1 VADQAPADV
10 SDAARTRTVSWGD
23 PAIAMRAAPNQSGLE
38 LLRAILFGKIPAP
51 PMAALIG
58 LEPVSAESG
67 HVVFAMTPGEH
78 LYNPLGVVHGGALAT
93 LLDTAL
99 GCAVLSVLPKGRS
112 YTTVELH
119 INFVA
124 PVTVSTG
131 RVVCDAV
138 VLHAGGRMST
148 AEAKV
153 RDANGKLY
161 AHATTTCFVF
171 PVPSSRTEP

>member
-1 VADQAPADV
+1 
-10 SDAARTRTVSWGD
+10 
-23 PAIAMRAAPNQSGLE
+23 
-38 LLRAILFGKIPAP
+38 
-51 PMAALIG
+51 MAALIG

-67 HVVFAMTPGEH
+67 SVVFALTPGEH

-124 PVTVSTG
+124 PVTLSTG
-131 RVVCDAV
+131 RVVCNAV
-138 VLHAGGRMST
+138 VLHAGGRMAT
-148 AEAKV
+148 AEAKL
-153 RDANGKLY
+153 RDVNGKLY
-161 AHATTTCFVF
+161 AHATTTCFILAAAAS
-171 PVPSSRTEP
+171 PP

>member
-1 VADQAPADV
+1 
-10 SDAARTRTVSWGD
+10 
-23 PAIAMRAAPNQSGLE
+23 
-38 LLRAILFGKIPAP
+38 
-51 PMAALIG
+51 MAALVG

-67 HVVFAMTPGEH
+67 RVAFALTPGEH

-124 PVTVSTG
+124 PVTISTG

-138 VLHAGGRMST
+138 VLHAGSRVAT
-148 AEAKV
+148 AEAKL

-161 AHATTTCFVF
+161 AHATTTCFIY
-171 PVPSSRTEP
+171 PRPSVRSES

>member
-1 VADQAPADV
+1 MVALV
-10 SDAARTRTVSWGD
+10 
-23 PAIAMRAAPNQSGLE
+23 
-38 LLRAILFGKIPAP
+38 
-51 PMAALIG
+51 G

-67 HVVFAMTPGEH
+67 HVTFALTPAEH

-124 PVTVSTG
+124 PVTLSTG

-138 VLHAGGRMST
+138 VLHAGSRVAT
-148 AEAKV
+148 AEAKL
-153 RDANGKLY
+153 RDANGKLH
-161 AHATTTCFVF
+161 AHATTTCFVY
-171 PVPSSRTEP
+171 PLQSARSES